1 MKKKHILIKD
11 FFVEIKNSRNRFLS
25 ILVIV
30 LLGVAFFSGIRAAS
44 PDMELSA
51 DIYYD
56 QANLMDIRVLGT
68 LGLTEEDVK
77 ELKTIEGV
85 KDVNPS
91 YSTDVLCRLTDSQ
104 PVLHLMMLTP
114 ELNQVTVE
122 EGRLPQKKNE
132 IFMDRDFS
140 RKFGYKI
147 GDTVEFSSGDEK
159 ENPLEDILSGSKF
172 TIVGQGTSPFYLSL
186 DRGTSTIGN
195 GTVGG
200 FALVTEEAFSME
212 AYTEIYLSVEGTTEE
227 ICYSDQY
234 EETVDRVQERLEEM
248 ADGRCQIRY
257 AQIRGDGQEDIDEAK
272 QEIADAKKKMQ
283 DANDQICDGEAK
295 LEDGK
300 KELSEKEKE
309 LKDGEK
315 TLEKE
320 SGKLKGGKQQLTA
333 ARKKLAS
340 NAALLKQKKAALETG
355 KKELAAKEQELT
367 DGFAQLKEGEK
378 ELSSGET
385 QLKEAEQLLA
395 QKEQEIS
402 QGEEKIS
409 QGEAALSQG
418 KEKLKEEK
426 QKLEANA
433 PMVEVGRKE
442 LENMKNQSVE
452 LKNQLVF
459 LEQKYNELSNSLA
472 GLKQQ
477 YEEISKLPAE
487 ERDPVLLASLEVQ
500 IKEIEKKAGVLAAT
514 IGEREKTYQKLSEG
528 ILQAEELIRS
538 YDEGVKALAQGEAEL
553 AEQEILLMQSK
564 KELEAGKTALEQ
576 GKQELITKK
585 QELEAGKAEISSY
598 REKLEQGQS
607 QILAVKQELQAGEQ
621 QLAQG
626 EAQIKEARKILESKE
641 SQLIQGEKELEKGK
655 ETLKDGQKEIKKAKR
670 TLKEKED
677 ELQEAKE
684 EFARESSDARE
695 EIQDGEQEIQEAQ
708 KELDDLE
715 VPTWYVLGRDSIQT
729 YVEYEQDSQRIEAIG
744 KVFPAIFFLVAAL
757 ICLTTMTR
765 MVEENRTQIG
775 TLKALGYSRRAIAG
789 KYLCYAFLASF
800 LGSVIGLVG
809 GQLTLPVII
818 IKAYGILYNNL
829 PVIRAPLYASYSI
842 SSTAL
847 AVGVTVLAAGVA
859 SWRELKAVPASLMRP
874 EAPKSG
880 KRILLERIGFIWKH
894 LSFSNKA
901 TARNLFRYKKRF
913 FMTVLGIGGCMGL
926 LMVGFGLRDSVMAIG
941 EKQFGDIRIYSGAVS
956 LDMDSSEEE
965 RKEVRNT
972 IQNDPE
978 VEDYMEALES
988 SVDVGHGDVE
998 RSSYM
1003 VVASDLEK
1011 FKNFVNL
1018 KNRITKEVYE
1028 MDGEGVIITEKL
1040 AKLLEVEEGDTIYLK
1055 DGDAQRMDVT
1065 VSHIVENYFF
1075 HYVYM
1080 SPEVYEKLYGEVPEY
1095 TEIFTINRE
1104 NTEEFEETFQTRYM
1118 KYPGVLN
1125 VSFLS
1130 SVNDRISDML
1140 KSLDSVIYVIVI
1152 AAGMLAFVVLYN
1164 LNNINIS
1171 ERRRELA
1178 TLKVLG
1184 FYEREVSQYVF
1195 RENVV
1200 LTVIGSMLGIVFG
1213 LILHR
1218 FVILTAEIDLM
1229 MFGRNIKVASFL
1241 YSVLLTFLF
1250 SFLVNLFMHFKLR
1263 KLDMVESMKSVE

>member
-1 MKKKHILIKD
+1 
-11 FFVEIKNSRNRFLS
+11 
-25 ILVIV
+25 
-30 LLGVAFFSGIRAAS
+30 
-44 PDMELSA
+44 
-51 DIYYD
+51 
-56 QANLMDIRVLGT
+56 
-68 LGLTEEDVK
+68 
-77 ELKTIEGV
+77 
-85 KDVNPS
+85 
-91 YSTDVLCRLTDSQ
+91 
-104 PVLHLMMLTP
+104 
-114 ELNQVTVE
+114 
-122 EGRLPQKKNE
+122 
-132 IFMDRDFS
+132 
-140 RKFGYKI
+140 
-147 GDTVEFSSGDEK
+147 
-159 ENPLEDILSGSKF
+159 
-172 TIVGQGTSPFYLSL
+172 
-186 DRGTSTIGN
+186 
-195 GTVGG
+195 
-200 FALVTEEAFSME
+200 
-212 AYTEIYLSVEGTTEE
+212 
-227 ICYSDQY
+227 
-234 EETVDRVQERLEEM
+234 
-248 ADGRCQIRY
+248 
-257 AQIRGDGQEDIDEAK
+257 
-272 QEIADAKKKMQ
+272 
-283 DANDQICDGEAK
+283 
-295 LEDGK
+295 
-300 KELSEKEKE
+300 
-309 LKDGEK
+309 
-315 TLEKE
+315 
-320 SGKLKGGKQQLTA
+320 
-333 ARKKLAS
+333 
-340 NAALLKQKKAALETG
+340 
-355 KKELAAKEQELT
+355 
-367 DGFAQLKEGEK
+367 
-378 ELSSGET
+378 
-385 QLKEAEQLLA
+385 
-395 QKEQEIS
+395 
-402 QGEEKIS
+402 
-409 QGEAALSQG
+409 
-418 KEKLKEEK
+418 
-426 QKLEANA
+426 
-433 PMVEVGRKE
+433 MVEAGRKE

-487 ERDPVLLASLEVQ
+487 EQDSVLLASLDVQ

-576 GKQELITKK
+576 GKQELITKKTKK

-1164 LNNINIS
+1164 LNNINVLNVSFLSSVNDRISDMLKSLDSVIYVIVIAAGMLAFVVLYNLNNINIS

-1200 LTVIGSMLGIVFG
+1200 LTVIGSMLGVVFG